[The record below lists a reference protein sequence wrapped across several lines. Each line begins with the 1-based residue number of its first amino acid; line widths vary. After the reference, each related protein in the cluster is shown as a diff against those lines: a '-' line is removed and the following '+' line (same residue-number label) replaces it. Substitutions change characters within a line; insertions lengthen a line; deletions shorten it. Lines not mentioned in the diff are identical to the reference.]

1 MARRRAALAL
11 AAVLVAVPAAAL
23 AAADPYVGNGQ
34 DRQWH
39 LERVRAPEAW
49 STTRGGGGIV
59 AIIDT
64 GVRLTHED
72 LADRI
77 LRNGNGQVVGRD
89 FVENDDEPNDEQGH
103 GTLVAGLVAATEG
116 NGLGGAGVG
125 PRLRIMPIRVLD
137 EDGSGNGDDVS
148 AAIRWAADRGADVIN
163 LSLECSGA
171 GLGGLLD
178 GLSCSALG
186 GAPEEAVAYAAS
198 RGAVVVAAAGND
210 GSSFTDYGS
219 NSPVLLVGATDRDD
233 TISSF
238 SDRGRSDVLM
248 APGED
253 IVSTW
258 CRTSPETPC
267 NRNDTYGKADGT
279 SFAAPQVAA
288 AVAMLMAEGLS
299 GPQAVARVRA
309 TARDLGSAGPDSTY
323 GHGLLDVAA
332 AVAGLGP
339 TEPDPTAPDPDPTR
353 PDPDPTTQRPAPD
366 PTTDEPDPGPTSSP
380 TPSPTSSPTPSPTAV
395 PSPSPTPSPP
405 PTEVTVVATSDGDGD
420 ARPKLI
426 AVALLVLAAAAQVGW
441 RVSDRGVG

>member
-1 MARRRAALAL
+1 MSRVSVASVLAALL
-11 AAVLVAVPAAAL
+11 LAVPATAL

-39 LERVRAPEAW
+39 LERVRAPDAW
-49 STTRGGGGIV
+49 ATTRGGGGIV
-59 AIIDT
+59 AVIDT

-77 LRNGNGQVVGRD
+77 LRNGNGQVIGRD
-89 FVENDDEPNDEQGH
+89 FVDNDDDPNDLQGH
-103 GTLVAGLVAATEG
+103 GTLVAGLIAATEG
-116 NGLGGAGVG
+116 NNLGGAGVG

-171 GLGGLLD
+171 GLGGILD

-198 RGAVVVAAAGND
+198 RGSVVVAAAGND
-210 GSSFTDYGS
+210 GSSFTDYDS
-219 NSPVLLVGATDRDD
+219 DSPVLLVGATDRDD
-233 TISSF
+233 AISSF
-238 SDRGRSDVLM
+238 SDRGRSDVVV
-248 APGED
+248 APGEE

-258 CRTSPETPC
+258 CRTSPDTPC

-309 TARDLGSAGPDSTY
+309 TARDLGSGGPDSTY

-332 AVAGLGP
+332 AVAGLGQP
-339 TEPDPTAPDPDPTR
+339 PDPDPTTPDPDPTV

-366 PTTDEPDPGPTSSP
+366 PTTDGPGPSPTSGPSPSPSSTLSP
-380 TPSPTSSPTPSPTAV
+380 TPSPSGTPS
-395 PSPSPTPSPP
+395 PSPSPT
-405 PTEVTVVATSDGDGD
+405 EVAVVVTSGGNGD
-420 ARPKLI
+420 ARPKLL
-426 AVALLVLAAAAQVGW
+426 AVALLALASAAQAGW
-441 RVSDRGVG
+441 WLSDRRTA